1 MKNANSVYLNR
12 LQWSKANRI
21 ISLSILHQLLINPY
35 KLKNHKQNISI
46 KFKPSYINSYS
57 MYQKE
62 IIGII
67 RRLREDNKSFIEISK
82 VLNSKKYKSIRNKQF
97 TPPLIERIYKKH
109 LIKIKREFEIEI
121 DLI

>member
-1 MKNANSVYLNR
+1 
-12 LQWSKANRI
+12 
-21 ISLSILHQLLINPY
+21 
-35 KLKNHKQNISI
+35 
-46 KFKPSYINSYS
+46 